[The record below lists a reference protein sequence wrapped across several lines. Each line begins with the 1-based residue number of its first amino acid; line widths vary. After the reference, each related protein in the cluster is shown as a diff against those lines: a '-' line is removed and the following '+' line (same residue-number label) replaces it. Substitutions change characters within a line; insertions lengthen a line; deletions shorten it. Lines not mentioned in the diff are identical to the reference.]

1 VGRPGRF
8 PAHDRRRAGRH
19 PTVIFALSHSLTAG
33 IVTAAAFIAYQQI
46 ENHVLNPVIMSRTVN
61 VNPLL
66 IQEPLIETI
75 PDEVLAAVGRDLRQ
89 WEHFY
94 TVKSDLVS
102 GWVIGGS
109 ASGRQ
114 DQKSYSARTM
124 FDGWVP
130 GDEVIRLFEVNVS

>member
-1 VGRPGRF
+1 VERTEGW
-8 PAHDRRRAGRH
+8 AAGLRLA
-19 PTVIFALSHSLTAG
+19 ALSLAG
-33 IVTAAAFIAYQQI
+33 HPDPEQFAEQFSGT
-46 ENHVLNPVIMSRTVN
+46 
-61 VNPLL
+61 
-66 IQEPLIETI
+66 LIETI

-89 WEHFY
+89 GEHFY

-124 FDGWVP
+124 FDGWAA
-130 GDEVIRLFEVNVS
+130 GDEVIRLFAVNVS

>member
-1 VGRPGRF
+1 MLF
-8 PAHDRRRAGRH
+8 KPADAVCLPSLLEG
-19 PTVIFALSHSLTAG
+19 LS
-33 IVTAAAFIAYQQI
+33 I
-46 ENHVLNPVIMSRTVN
+46 E
-61 VNPLL
+61 
-66 IQEPLIETI
+66 EPLIETI

-130 GDEVIRLFEVNVS
+130 GDEVIRFFEVNVAAASIRLSAEEVDAVTSDAT

>member
-1 VGRPGRF
+1 MCLPSLLEG
-8 PAHDRRRAGRH
+8 
-19 PTVIFALSHSLTAG
+19 LS
-33 IVTAAAFIAYQQI
+33 I
-46 ENHVLNPVIMSRTVN
+46 EER
-61 VNPLL
+61 
-66 IQEPLIETI
+66 LIETI
-75 PDEVLAAVGRDLRQ
+75 PDVVLTAVGRDLRQ

-114 DQKSYSARTM
+114 DHKSNSARTM
-124 FDGWVP
+124 FDGWAP